1 MRKSILFPLIL
12 AIILSISVGVSA
24 ASVDDGVITVV
35 ERRNDKFFG
44 TKIGAYAV
52 KYVSAKGL
60 DEVFYDL
67 TDDKTMDICDL
78 VKQSICDYDI
88 NGDGA
93 YSSKDDE
100 ALRILILKE
109 ISKEEK

>member
-1 MRKSILFPLIL
+1 MRKCILFLLIL
-12 AIILSISVGVSA
+12 AIMLSVSVGVSA
-24 ASVDDGVITVV
+24 ASTDDGVIMVA
-35 ERRNDKFFG
+35 ERNNDKFFG
-44 TKIGAYAV
+44 TKIGSQTV
-52 KYVSAKGL
+52 KYLSAKGL

-78 VKQSICDYDI
+78 VKQSICDDDI

-100 ALRILILKE
+100 ALRVLILKE